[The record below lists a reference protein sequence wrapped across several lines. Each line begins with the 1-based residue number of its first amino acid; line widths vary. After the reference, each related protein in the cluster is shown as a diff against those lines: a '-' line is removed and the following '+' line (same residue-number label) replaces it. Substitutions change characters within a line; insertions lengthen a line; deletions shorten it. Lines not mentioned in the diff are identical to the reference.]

1 MYNMQSTSE
10 NFIWKNK
17 NEKRTMRKDAVI
29 REKELRNF
37 NGNWIREKGFD

>member
-17 NEKRTMRKDAVI
+17 NEKRAMKKDAVI

-37 NGNWIREKGFD
+37 IENWIR